1 MFKKTV
7 NKVICTVAFGIG
19 YAFGVV
25 KKIAQRIN
33 SYIED

>member
-7 NKVICTVAFGIG
+7 SKVICAVAFGIG
-19 YAFGVV
+19 YAFGAV

-33 SYIED
+33 SYIEN